1 MREEDGR
8 YIHRPGRAN
17 LGPRRAPPTV
27 VTAILLTLTRLI
39 VQFMRRNL

>member
-1 MREEDGR
+1 MRKEDG
-8 YIHRPGRAN
+8 
-17 LGPRRAPPTV
+17 RAPPTV